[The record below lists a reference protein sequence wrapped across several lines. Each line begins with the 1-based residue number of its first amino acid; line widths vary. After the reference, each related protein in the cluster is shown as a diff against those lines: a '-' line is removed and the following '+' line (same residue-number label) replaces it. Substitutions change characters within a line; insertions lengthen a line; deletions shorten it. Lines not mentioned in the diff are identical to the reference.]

1 MSDIVDDAAEAIEQM
16 VEVAL
21 ANRPK
26 AAIEFTGK
34 CHYCEERISKGSY
47 CDSECRNDHEREI
60 WAARNRKAV

>member
-26 AAIEFTGK
+26 TVIEFTGK
-34 CHYCEERISKGSY
+34 CHYCEETIDKGRY
-47 CDSECRNDHEREI
+47 CTVECRDDGEKIER
-60 WAARNRKAV
+60 AKLRGRS